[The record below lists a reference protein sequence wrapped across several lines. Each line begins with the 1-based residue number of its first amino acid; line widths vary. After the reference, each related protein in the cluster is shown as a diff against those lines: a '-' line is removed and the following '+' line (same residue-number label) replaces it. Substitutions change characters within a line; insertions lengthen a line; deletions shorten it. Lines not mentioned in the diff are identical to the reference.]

1 MTEQKKSS
9 TSAPSNPPKGTV
21 NVPQVETADADVD
34 PNTVL
39 GAQQNYAEGENP
51 SDKGIS
57 GTYPAGDERLVR
69 KADGQVWPADNR
81 DAFHEQSERDAR
93 DADRASRQ
101 MAGADAPELIAPA
114 ANASTNSSVPG
125 TSTDPDAAMTTSDLQ
140 AARNGGE

>member
-81 DAFHEQSERDAR
+81 DAFTRAVRAR
-93 DADRASRQ
+93 RARRRQ
-101 MAGADAPELIAPA
+101 GEP
-114 ANASTNSSVPG
+114 
-125 TSTDPDAAMTTSDLQ
+125 SD
-140 AARNGGE
+140 GGR